1 VGAIQTDASINP
13 GNSGGALV
21 DCQGRLVGI
30 NTAGAAVS
38 NTAGGSIGLGFA
50 IPIDL
55 AEGIASELIS
65 EGKVTRPS
73 LGIQVQPIPE
83 QLAQASGGSP
93 GLFDQGVTAGGS
105 ADQAGLRPGDL
116 ITEVNG
122 EPADSVDTLIAQ
134 TLKMRVGDVLRLAY
148 ERQGTSRT
156 ASVRLAAG

>member
-1 VGAIQTDASINP
+1 
-13 GNSGGALV
+13 
-21 DCQGRLVGI
+21 
-30 NTAGAAVS
+30 
-38 NTAGGSIGLGFA
+38 
-50 IPIDL
+50 
-55 AEGIASELIS
+55 LIS

-83 QLAQASGGSP
+83 QLAQASGGSA
-93 GLFDQGVTAGGS
+93 GLFVQGVTAGGS